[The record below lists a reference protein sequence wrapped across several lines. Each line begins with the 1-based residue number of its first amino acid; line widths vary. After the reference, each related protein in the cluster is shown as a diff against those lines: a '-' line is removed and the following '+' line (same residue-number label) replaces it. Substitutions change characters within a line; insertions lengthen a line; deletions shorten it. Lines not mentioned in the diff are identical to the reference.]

1 VKPGTLVK
9 YREHLFLGDLALG
22 IILGEE
28 YHGPTDYTFYRILL
42 EDGKIT
48 VIADT
53 RLTPV

>member
-1 VKPGTLVK
+1 MKLGSLVR
-9 YREHLFLGDLALG
+9 YREGFLGEALLG

-28 YHGPTDYTFYRILL
+28 NLGPTDYTFYRILL

>member
-1 VKPGTLVK
+1 MKPGTLVK

-22 IILGEE
+22 IILSEE
-28 YHGPTDYTFYRILL
+28 YLGPTDYTFYRILL